1 MARKKKDILIPR
13 IGKTVWKK
21 LNPYG
26 DDVDW
31 EIEQLPGYYSEYIGD
46 FLDEEENE
54 PDPDQKIKVV
64 MLGADYLKWLGKL
77 ELDDCDA
84 ARQVYMEHVEDE
96 TAELFLKRDNMNKD
110 RYLMALPLIVKF
122 MPAFNGVLQ
131 TEYRLPEDLCVKLE
145 LELVKLYPDSRII
158 VPGTICKSVDISTVN
173 PENWFHVIFEEK
185 EHHPDWIIST
195 QDYESPFLPLAILYI
210 PFVLE
215 HTCQSAVFTYDEFI
229 NFDEFHM
236 NTYDVAETDGFEQIF
251 DDMTELLKDSGIF
264 EESDITV
271 VADVPPYDSAYQH
284 ERFWLH
290 QVYEDFV
297 ETMEGL
303 MGTEL
308 GDLDLPDP
316 NKKFRA

>member
-1 MARKKKDILIPR
+1 MAKKKKDILIPR

-26 DDVDW
+26 TDMHW
-31 EIEQLPGYYSEYIGD
+31 RFEQLPGSYSEYIGD
-46 FLDEEENE
+46 FLYEDENE

-77 ELDDCDA
+77 EMEDCDA
-84 ARQVYMEHVEDE
+84 ARHVYMEHTDDE
-96 TAELFLKRDNMNKD
+96 TAELLLKRNNMSTN

-122 MPAFNGVLQ
+122 LPAFNGVLQ
-131 TEYRLPEDLCVKLE
+131 TEYRLPVELCEKLE
-145 LELVKLYPDSRII
+145 KAIAGLYPDSKII
-158 VPGTICKSVDISTVN
+158 VPGTICKAVDISTVN
-173 PENWFHVIFEEK
+173 PDNWFHVIFEEK
-185 EHHPDWIIST
+185 DHHPDWIVST

-215 HTCQSAVFTYDEFI
+215 HTCRSAVFTYDEFL
-229 NFDEFHM
+229 NCDEFHM
-236 NTYDVAETDGFEQIF
+236 NTYDVAETDDFEQIF

-271 VADVPPYDSAYQH
+271 VADVPPYDAAYQH

-297 ETMEGL
+297 ESMTDMME
-303 MGTEL
+303 TEMA
-308 GDLDLPDP
+308 DLDLPDP
-316 NKKFRA
+316 PKKFRA